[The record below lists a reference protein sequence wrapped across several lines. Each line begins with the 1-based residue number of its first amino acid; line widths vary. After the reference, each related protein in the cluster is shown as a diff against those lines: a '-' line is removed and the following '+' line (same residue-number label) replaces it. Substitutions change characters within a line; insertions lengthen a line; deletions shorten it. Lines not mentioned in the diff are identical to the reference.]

1 MVGRARRT
9 AAPTQSKLVKTPSHA
24 KVYKVGGHGVLSC
37 VSLSSSFP
45 ARPSPVAFLVRPPAP
60 TLCSSRSPPPTVA
73 PSLRRSNH
81 HVIQIWQARNSN
93 LAGDDYRSGSPR
105 RMSAVPDSDSA
116 SRSDPMREKDI
127 QNDNAVQPP
136 SIDALGGR
144 RARRGG
150 GPHGLA
156 QLAQQ
161 GEDSSVQKQRYYSLT
176 LLPPKGCRCTFCE
189 VKTSLKLH

>member
-1 MVGRARRT
+1 MARILDDVGDDVGFGIQLRKIQAFFLVKSVKFPCKIVFLAFESRSKRRLRQPSHGWEGSAT

-24 KVYKVGGHGVLSC
+24 KVYKVGGHGVVSC

-45 ARPSPVAFLVRPPAP
+45 ARPSPVAFLVRPPSP

-105 RMSAVPDSDSA
+105 RGL
-116 SRSDPMREKDI
+116 
-127 QNDNAVQPP
+127 NAGTGPP
-136 SIDALGGR
+136 
-144 RARRGG
+144 
-150 GPHGLA
+150 
-156 QLAQQ
+156 
-161 GEDSSVQKQRYYSLT
+161 
-176 LLPPKGCRCTFCE
+176 
-189 VKTSLKLH
+189 

>member
-1 MVGRARRT
+1 MPLV
-9 AAPTQSKLVKTPSHA
+9 SKSRLVMPRYTRWAS
-24 KVYKVGGHGVLSC
+24 HGVVRC

-105 RMSAVPDSDSA
+105 RGRQRSRPSHQHVAVSYCVA
-116 SRSDPMREKDI
+116 
-127 QNDNAVQPP
+127 A
-136 SIDALGGR
+136 
-144 RARRGG
+144 AR
-150 GPHGLA
+150 
-156 QLAQQ
+156 
-161 GEDSSVQKQRYYSLT
+161 GEDLGDGCLSLPSLRIEMHRVCNFHLCELYS
-176 LLPPKGCRCTFCE
+176 
-189 VKTSLKLH
+189 

>member
-1 MVGRARRT
+1 MKFPCKIVFSAFESRSKRRLRQ
-9 AAPTQSKLVKTPSHA
+9 PSQWLGGLGGPPRRDSWHRRQSKILEKHLVMPRYTRWA
-24 KVYKVGGHGVLSC
+24 GHGVVSC

-105 RMSAVPDSDSA
+105 RGL
-116 SRSDPMREKDI
+116 
-127 QNDNAVQPP
+127 NAGTGPP
-136 SIDALGGR
+136 
-144 RARRGG
+144 
-150 GPHGLA
+150 
-156 QLAQQ
+156 
-161 GEDSSVQKQRYYSLT
+161 
-176 LLPPKGCRCTFCE
+176 
-189 VKTSLKLH
+189 